1 MECSVTSPRS
11 VAPEPYVIPLAEF
24 GDDLLIKIFG
34 FVLGPLEQG
43 QYCVNNAAIPV
54 GIKLK
59 YEHLEPTHLQHFESI
74 ITLSQVLSHFLTLAR
89 HLGGTGQ

>member
-1 MECSVTSPRS
+1 MDSSAQSPRS
-11 VAPEPYVIPLAEF
+11 AVPEPYVIPIADF
-24 GDDLLIKIFG
+24 GDDLLIRIFG

-59 YEHLEPTHLQHFESI
+59 YEHLEPTHLQNFESI
-74 ITLSQVLSHFLTLAR
+74 ITLSQVLPLFLILAC
-89 HLGGTGQ
+89 HLGGTG